1 MAEERAPAEL
11 VELMVDG
18 TRPLTVM
25 EAKAVNDVCDRCE
38 DGDATVLVLRVQGAP
53 SAVTAVDMRVLTQW
67 EGALRRLERM
77 PTLSVALAGASCG
90 GLALDALLAAD
101 YRIAA
106 AGVQLVSSMAA
117 GGVWPGMALYRLGS
131 VSCAAAVWRA
141 VYFGVPIGLDE
152 ARACGLV
159 DEVAAAVLEEPSSVV
174 SRLTARLQAP
184 WERAWRC
191 GRLCSTRVPLRT
203 SRARSVLQWS
213 MIPRRAVVGSRGNVA
228 PGGRRA
234 SWRGARP
241 ISPAVTGRPSDSLRT
256 SATNGTVSSR
266 GLTPRLVQPATLVW
280 V

>member
-1 MAEERAPAEL
+1 MAGERALAEL

-25 EAKAVNDVCDRCE
+25 EVKAVNDVCDRCE

-77 PTLSVALAGASCG
+77 PALSVALAGASCG

-106 AGVQLVSSMAA
+106 AGVQLVPSMAA

-131 VSCAAAVWRA
+131 VSCAAAVRRA

-152 ARACGLV
+152 ALACGLV
-159 DEVAAAVLEEPSSVV
+159 DELAAAAVLEEPSSVV

-184 WERAWRC
+184 WGA
-191 GRLCSTRVPLRT
+191 GL
-203 SRARSVLQWS
+203 A
-213 MIPRRAVVGSRGNVA
+213 MRRALLHESASTDFEGALGVHLAACDRELRMA
-228 PGGRRA
+228 GGTR
-234 SWRGARP
+234 
-241 ISPAVTGRPSDSLRT
+241 
-256 SATNGTVSSR
+256 
-266 GLTPRLVQPATLVW
+266 
-280 V
+280 